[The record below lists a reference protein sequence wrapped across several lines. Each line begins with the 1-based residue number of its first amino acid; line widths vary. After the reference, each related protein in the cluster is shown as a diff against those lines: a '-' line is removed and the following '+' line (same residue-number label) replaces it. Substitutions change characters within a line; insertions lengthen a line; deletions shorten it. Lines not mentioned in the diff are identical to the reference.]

1 MKTAIAIFC
10 LLVLSSAASAQSSD
24 ASKWMCR
31 NLGDSGGFTYQG
43 ETIFGTQA
51 CRPIPQAAP
60 LQAIVA
66 PTVAPQQAPAVAA
79 PVLPSDPS
87 NSNVSKNVVINAPT
101 AATVKSPCLIVSGEQ
116 HRVNAASGAAGF
128 IAFAASKGQWQYIDS
143 YNMPS
148 QFIETKYKAKEM
160 TAMLQAGVHVIVTHS
175 PDEVK
180 DGRLSCQGL
189 VSQK

>member
-1 MKTAIAIFC
+1 MKTALATFC
-10 LLVLSSAASAQSSD
+10 LLALSSAASAQSPD
-24 ASKWMCR
+24 ASKWICR
-31 NLGDSGGFTYQG
+31 NLADSGGFTYQG

-51 CRPIPQAAP
+51 CRPTPQGAP
-60 LQAIVA
+60 LQATA
-66 PTVAPQQAPAVAA
+66 APAVAA

-101 AATVKSPCLIVSGEQ
+101 VATVKSPCLIVSEEQ

-148 QFIETKYKAKEM
+148 QFIATKYKAKEM

-175 PDEVK
+175 SDEVK

>member
-101 AATVKSPCLIVSGEQ
+101 AATVKSPCLIV
-116 HRVNAASGAAGF
+116 
-128 IAFAASKGQWQYIDS
+128 
-143 YNMPS
+143 
-148 QFIETKYKAKEM
+148 
-160 TAMLQAGVHVIVTHS
+160 
-175 PDEVK
+175 
-180 DGRLSCQGL
+180 
-189 VSQK
+189 

>member
-31 NLGDSGGFTYQG
+31 SLADSGGFTYQG

-60 LQAIVA
+60 LQA
-66 PTVAPQQAPAVAA
+66 TVAPPQAPAVAA

>member
-1 MKTAIAIFC
+1 MKTAIAISC

-31 NLGDSGGFTYQG
+31 NLADSGGFTYQG

-60 LQAIVA
+60 LEATA
-66 PTVAPQQAPAVAA
+66 HTVALPQAPAVAA

-87 NSNVSKNVVINAPT
+87 NSNVSKNIVINAPT

-160 TAMLQAGVHVIVTHS
+160 TAMLQAGVHVIVTHG